1 MPKSTILA
9 LVLTGALTAACA
21 PDAPQEF
28 GPAEVGE
35 SPAGVASLGAHFT
48 RGPAGRIAMS
58 WMERRDSG
66 AALRYSVYD
75 EGRWRPA
82 VTVVEDPKMFVNW
95 ADMPSVM
102 RIDGERW
109 IAQWLS
115 YSADKTYSYDVV
127 VAQSTDGG
135 RSWGDPVKA
144 HTDDTPTEH
153 GFVSMHREQEG
164 VALLWLDGR
173 DTGGEPT
180 DNPLDTSMTLRA
192 AVLTPDGRRLNEQ
205 LVDDSICDCCQTDV
219 AVSSRG
225 PIAVYRDRTADEVR
239 DIYLTR
245 YVDGHWQPGERIHAD
260 NWVIPG
266 CPVNG
271 PSIAARDDLVVIS
284 WFSAGSGEPIV
295 RAILSTDGGA
305 TFAPPVD
312 IAAGHIAGYLGT
324 AILDE
329 YNVAISWM
337 ARGDADGNPIHVR
350 SLAASGQLGS
360 VHTVG
365 TSLQPRVVPQL
376 ARAGDELVLAWSDAD
391 GDSTRIVSA
400 RVPIRAH

>member
-1 MPKSTILA
+1 MPKSTIVA
-9 LVLTGALTAACA
+9 LIVLGAFSTACA
-21 PDAPQEF
+21 PDAPPEF
-28 GPAEVGE
+28 GPPEAIE
-35 SPAGVASLGAHFT
+35 SPAGQASLGAHFT

-66 AALRYSVYD
+66 AVLRYSVYD
-75 EGRWRPA
+75 EGRWQPA

-102 RIDGERW
+102 RVDDERW

-127 VAQSTDGG
+127 VAQSEDGG
-135 RSWGDPVKA
+135 RSWGEPVKA

-153 GFVSMHREQEG
+153 GFVSMHSEQEG

-173 DTGGEPT
+173 DTGNEPT
-180 DNPLDTSMTLRA
+180 DHPLDTSMTLRA
-192 AVLTPDGRRLNEQ
+192 AVLTPDGHRINEQ

-245 YVDGHWQPGERIHAD
+245 YVDGQWQPGERIHAD

-271 PSIAARDDLVVIS
+271 PSIAATGDLVVIS
-284 WFSAGSGEPIV
+284 WFSAAGDNPIV
-295 RAILSTDGGA
+295 RAILSTDGGT
-305 TFAPPVD
+305 TFSAPVD
-312 IAAGHIAGYLGT
+312 IASGRIAGYLGT
-324 AILDE
+324 AILGE
-329 YNVAISWM
+329 HAVAISWM

-350 SLAASGQLGS
+350 SLSAAGALGA

-376 ARAGDELVLAWSDAD
+376 GRAGDELVLAWSDAD

-400 RVPIRAH
+400 RVPIRAR